1 MDFAHYQSLS
11 QINMAS
17 LENTSDCYLESLAR
31 EAKKNDM
38 AFLVGFYFLR
48 GEKPCI
54 DDCKNIDVMRTT
66 QHKLV
71 CIHVAVYKCC
81 YICVQVS
88 ILGAFS
94 ISGQIHN
101 QENRGQT
108 SGDCPIYRK
117 NLEWSAKNRNH
128 RSSGIFPTYEKLL
141 WVHFTHDLISH
152 HTAEQ

>member
-48 GEKPCI
+48 GGKPCI

-81 YICVQVS
+81 YICV
-88 ILGAFS
+88 
-94 ISGQIHN
+94 
-101 QENRGQT
+101 
-108 SGDCPIYRK
+108 
-117 NLEWSAKNRNH
+117 
-128 RSSGIFPTYEKLL
+128 
-141 WVHFTHDLISH
+141 
-152 HTAEQ
+152 